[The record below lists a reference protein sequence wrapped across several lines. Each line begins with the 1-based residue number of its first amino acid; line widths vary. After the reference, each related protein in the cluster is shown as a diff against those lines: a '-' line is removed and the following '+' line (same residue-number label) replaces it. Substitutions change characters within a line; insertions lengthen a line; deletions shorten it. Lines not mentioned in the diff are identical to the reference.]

1 MSNENRKDAFKDV
14 TVTITTPEGD
24 PLPRYDKLKEEFQ
37 PVRIQTNAIRGR
49 FLQNVMDR
57 AIREIHSTIEPMLGP
72 GASDAIITKEDQP
85 YYTRDGMEVMESMT
99 FDNELARYAHHFLFQ
114 AAWNQGRTVGD
125 GTTTLIALYTSLYMI
140 SRNDHVDS
148 FVDNTSINRI
158 RAVWKKAMKDLI
170 DAIKEHSV
178 PLTKEYLLS
187 MLYTCT
193 QDSELAA
200 KIYLN
205 LGDALMNGAF
215 IVPRKSNIATD
226 FQVTTY
232 SRPLLKVTRQYTIRP
247 MPDHCDHAVIFYC
260 NGMLDIAHYE
270 TLLAMAMA
278 CQYTRADDL
287 NSRVDLYLIL
297 LCNGLT
303 ECTRNTLREFNAFI
317 RSSVRDVNLL
327 NNIAIYTLNDYRSM
341 SSEELEDIAT
351 IITEEPGIGGMTNAL
366 TFETL
371 LYRVFNESSSVD
383 YLKVPALETYDM
395 DPHLVDQTTNMFM
408 SSYPITIDPEHGM
421 RIDKELGPVAKA
433 RYDELIRAIEEEKS
447 PVKKVSLNKRLR
459 KTFGMFIDLEVGS
472 ALLKDSQRKFELILD
487 AILSASDAARD
498 GVLLGNSLM
507 YLIAAS
513 MQQHT
518 DSTKSESSK
527 DIYGMMIDAAAEVFL
542 DLISNYCHAYS
553 EKYLLRTCNELIDR
567 ISDVV
572 VDNNWEV
579 FKWFDLTRED
589 GVVINDSDDS
599 MELWGSGDSMELWD
613 CIWPQE
619 DPGVDPIVVTID
631 DKKVEI
637 VPTIVEP
644 VGIITNILKN
654 SILPIELS
662 NVKVVNISGK
672 YGFMGNYIP

>member
-1 MSNENRKDAFKDV
+1 MSDKKYSSEEFKGC
-14 TVTITTPEGD
+14 TVHIHTDEEVPE
-24 PLPRYDKLKEEFQ
+24 PMSYETCRPEFQ
-37 PVRIQTNAIRGR
+37 PVRIQTNAIRGK
-49 FLQNVMDR
+49 FMQNVMDR
-57 AIREIHSTIEPMLGP
+57 VIREIHATIEPMLGP

-140 SRNDHVDS
+140 SRKVMRDFTVSSVVDM
-148 FVDNTSINRI
+148 SINRI
-158 RAVWKKAMKDLI
+158 RAVWKSAMKDLI
-170 DAIKEHSV
+170 DVIKEHSV

-215 IVPRKSNIATD
+215 IVPRKSNIDTD
-226 FQVTTY
+226 FRVTTY
-232 SRPLLKVTRQYTIRP
+232 NRPLLKVTRQYTIRP
-247 MPDHCDHAVIFYC
+247 MEDNPKNCVIFYC
-260 NGMLDIAHYE
+260 NGMLDIAHYQ
-270 TLLAMAMA
+270 TLLGMMLAG
-278 CQYTRADDL
+278 QYTNPHDPNSKVDL
-287 NSRVDLYLIL
+287 NIVL
-297 LCNGLT
+297 LCHGVT
-303 ECTRNTLREFNAFI
+303 ECTRNTLRTFNAFI
-317 RSSVRDVNLL
+317 RDNHIQIEKE
-327 NNIAIYTLNDYRSM
+327 NNIAVYTLNNYRSL

-351 IITEEPGIGGMTNAL
+351 IITEEPGIGGITNAI
-366 TFETL
+366 TFEVL
-371 LYRVFNESSSVD
+371 LYRAFCESSGSPLLTVED
-383 YLKVPALETYDM
+383 LTTFDM
-395 DPHLVDQTTNMFM
+395 DPHLVDQVTTMFL
-408 SSYPITIDPEHGM
+408 SSYPLFFDPEHGM
-421 RIDKELGPVAKA
+421 RIDKPLGPVAQA
-433 RYDELIRAIEEEKS
+433 RYDELVKAIEDEKS
-447 PVKKVSLNKRLR
+447 PVKKVSLNKRMR
-459 KTFGMFIDLEVGS
+459 NTFGMFIDLEVGS

-507 YLIAAS
+507 YLIAACL
-513 MQQHT
+513 QQDA
-518 DSTKSESSK
+518 DSTKTADTR
-527 DIYGMMIDAAAEVFL
+527 DIYRMMNDAASEVFL

-553 EKYLLRTCNELIDR
+553 EDYLLKTCNELIKT

-572 VDNNWEV
+572 VDNSWEI

-589 GVVINDSDDS
+589 GAIIDDS
-599 MELWGSGDSMELWD
+599 TELWD
-613 CIWPQE
+613 CIWPKE
-619 DPGVDPIVVTID
+619 DPGVNPIAVTIG
-631 DKKVEI
+631 DKKIEI

>member
-14 TVTITTPEGD
+14 TVTIRTPEGD
-24 PLPRYDKLKEEFQ
+24 PLPSYDKRKEEFQ

-158 RAVWKKAMKDLI
+158 RAIWKSAMKDLI
-170 DAIKEHSV
+170 DSIKEHSV

-215 IVPRKSNIATD
+215 IVPRKSNIDTD
-226 FQVTTY
+226 FRVTTY
-232 SRPLLKVTRQYTIRP
+232 NRPLLKVTRQYTIRP
-247 MPDHCDHAVIFYC
+247 MEDNPKNCVIFYC
-260 NGMLDIAHYE
+260 NGMLDIAHYQ
-270 TLLAMAMA
+270 TLLGMMLAG
-278 CQYTRADDL
+278 QYTNPHDPNSKIDL
-287 NSRVDLYLIL
+287 NIIL
-297 LCNGLT
+297 LCHGVT
-303 ECTRNTLREFNAFI
+303 ECTRNTLRTFNAFI
-317 RSSVRDVNLL
+317 RDNHIQIEKE
-327 NNIAIYTLNDYRSM
+327 NNIAVYTLNNYRSL

-351 IITEEPGIGGMTNAL
+351 IITEEPGIGGITNAI
-366 TFETL
+366 TFEVL
-371 LYRVFNESSSVD
+371 LYRAFCESSGSPLLTVED
-383 YLKVPALETYDM
+383 LTTFDM
-395 DPHLVDQTTNMFM
+395 DPHLVDQVTTMFL
-408 SSYPITIDPEHGM
+408 SSYPLFFDPEHGM
-421 RIDKELGPVAKA
+421 RIDKPLGPVAQA
-433 RYDELIRAIEEEKS
+433 RYDELVKAIEDEKS

-518 DSTKSESSK
+518 DSTKSESTK
-527 DIYGMMIDAAAEVFL
+527 AIYGMMIDAAAEVFL

-553 EKYLLRTCNELIDR
+553 EKYLLRTSNELIDR